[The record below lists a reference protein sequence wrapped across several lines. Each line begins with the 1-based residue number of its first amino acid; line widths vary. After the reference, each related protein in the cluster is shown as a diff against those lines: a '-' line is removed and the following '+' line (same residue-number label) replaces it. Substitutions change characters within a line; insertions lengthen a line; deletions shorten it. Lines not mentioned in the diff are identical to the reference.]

1 MSSGLLLFQGLLK
14 YPGQLLL
21 SRANRD
27 RPVTYGGVALEEKN
41 NEKESGLL
49 GIYEKYEQIISLG
62 LTGLIA
68 VIVLIAFIRLAV
80 DVYGLLVAGMLDP
93 LDHEVFKDIFGM
105 IMTLLIAMEF
115 KHSIIKVLERK
126 NHVVQV
132 KTVLLIAL
140 LALAR
145 KFIILDVK
153 SLGAGSLA
161 ALALCV
167 LSLGIVFWL
176 IREREHTDKQFFSS

>member
-1 MSSGLLLFQGLLK
+1 MMKEKQAESSGIL
-14 YPGQLLL
+14 
-21 SRANRD
+21 D
-27 RPVTYGGVALEEKN
+27 
-41 NEKESGLL
+41 
-49 GIYEKYEQIISLG
+49 IYEKYEQIISHG

-68 VIVLIAFIRLAV
+68 IIVAIAFVRLAA
-80 DVYGLLVAGMLDP
+80 DVYGLLVVGMLDP
-93 LDHEVFKDIFGM
+93 LDHAVFKKIFGM

-140 LALAR
+140 LALSR

-153 SLGAGSLA
+153 TMPAGTLA

-167 LSLGIVFWL
+167 LSLGVVFWL
-176 IREREHTDKQFFSS
+176 IRDRERR

>member
-1 MSSGLLLFQGLLK
+1 MQKGKQKGSSGII
-14 YPGQLLL
+14 
-21 SRANRD
+21 D
-27 RPVTYGGVALEEKN
+27 
-41 NEKESGLL
+41 
-49 GIYEKYEQIISLG
+49 IYEKYEQVVSHG

-68 VIVLIAFIRLAV
+68 IIVAIAFVRLAV
-80 DVYGLLVAGMLDP
+80 DVYNLLVVGMLDP
-93 LDHEVFKDIFGM
+93 LDHAVFKKIFGM

-140 LALAR
+140 LALSR

-153 SLGAGSLA
+153 TMPAATLA

-167 LSLGIVFWL
+167 LSLGIVYWL
-176 IREREHTDKQFFSS
+176 VRDRDGR

>member
-1 MSSGLLLFQGLLK
+1 M
-14 YPGQLLL
+14 
-21 SRANRD
+21 
-27 RPVTYGGVALEEKN
+27 
-41 NEKESGLL
+41 KESIKKKYSGMID
-49 GIYEKYEQIISLG
+49 IYEKYEQIVSHG

-68 VIVLIAFIRLAV
+68 LIVAIAFVRLAV
-80 DVYGLLVAGMLDP
+80 DVYVLLVAGMLDP
-93 LDHEVFKDIFGM
+93 LDHAVFKKIFGM

-140 LALAR
+140 LALSR

-153 SLGAGSLA
+153 TMPASTLA

-167 LSLGIVFWL
+167 LALGIVYWL
-176 IREREHTDKQFFSS
+176 IRDRERR

>member
-1 MSSGLLLFQGLLK
+1 MQKGKQKGSSGII
-14 YPGQLLL
+14 
-21 SRANRD
+21 D
-27 RPVTYGGVALEEKN
+27 
-41 NEKESGLL
+41 
-49 GIYEKYEQIISLG
+49 IYEKYEQVVSHG

-68 VIVLIAFIRLAV
+68 IIVAIAFVRLAV
-80 DVYGLLVAGMLDP
+80 DVYNLLVVGMLDP
-93 LDHEVFKDIFGM
+93 LDHAVFKKIFGM

-140 LALAR
+140 LALSR

-153 SLGAGSLA
+153 TMPAATLA

-167 LSLGIVFWL
+167 LSLGIVYWL
-176 IREREHTDKQFFSS
+176 VRDRERR

>member
-1 MSSGLLLFQGLLK
+1 METKQKKKQQENSGII
-14 YPGQLLL
+14 
-21 SRANRD
+21 D
-27 RPVTYGGVALEEKN
+27 
-41 NEKESGLL
+41 
-49 GIYEKYEQIISLG
+49 IYEKYEQIISHG

-68 VIVLIAFIRLAV
+68 IIVAIAFVRLAV
-80 DVYGLLVAGMLDP
+80 DVYGLLVVGMLDP
-93 LDHEVFKDIFGM
+93 LDHAVFKKIFGM

-140 LALAR
+140 LALSR

-153 SLGAGSLA
+153 TMSAATLA

-167 LSLGIVFWL
+167 LSLGIVYWL
-176 IREREHTDKQFFSS
+176 IRHQENR

>member
-1 MSSGLLLFQGLLK
+1 M
-14 YPGQLLL
+14 
-21 SRANRD
+21 AD
-27 RPVTYGGVALEEKN
+27 KN
-41 NEKESGLL
+41 KEKEAGLL
-49 GIYEKYEQIISLG
+49 GIYEKYEQIITLG

-80 DVYGLLVAGMLDP
+80 DVYGLLVTKMLDP
-93 LDHEVFKDIFGM
+93 LDHRVFKEIFGM

-115 KHSIIKVLERK
+115 KHSIIKVLEDRK

>member
-1 MSSGLLLFQGLLK
+1 METINKAKGQKSSGII
-14 YPGQLLL
+14 
-21 SRANRD
+21 D
-27 RPVTYGGVALEEKN
+27 
-41 NEKESGLL
+41 
-49 GIYEKYEQIISLG
+49 IYEKYEQVISHG

-68 VIVLIAFIRLAV
+68 IIVAIAFVRLAM
-80 DVYGLLVAGMLDP
+80 DVYGLLVVGMLDP
-93 LDHEVFKDIFGM
+93 LEHAVFKKIFGM

-132 KTVLLIAL
+132 KTVLLIAI
-140 LALAR
+140 LALSR

-153 SLGAGSLA
+153 TMSAATLA

-167 LSLGIVFWL
+167 LSLGIVYWL
-176 IREREHTDKQFFSS
+176 IRDRERR

>member
-1 MSSGLLLFQGLLK
+1 M
-14 YPGQLLL
+14 
-21 SRANRD
+21 
-27 RPVTYGGVALEEKN
+27 EEKSK
-41 NEKESGLL
+41 EQESGLV

-68 VIVLIAFIRLAV
+68 VIVLIAFVRLAV
-80 DVYGLLVAGMLDP
+80 DVYDLLITGMLDP
-93 LDHEVFKDIFGM
+93 LDHEVFKNIFGM

-176 IREREHTDKQFFSS
+176 IREREHRDKQVSSS

>member
-1 MSSGLLLFQGLLK
+1 MEKEKQSESSGII
-14 YPGQLLL
+14 
-21 SRANRD
+21 D
-27 RPVTYGGVALEEKN
+27 V
-41 NEKESGLL
+41 
-49 GIYEKYEQIISLG
+49 YEKYEQIVSHG

-68 VIVLIAFIRLAV
+68 IIVAIAFVRLAV
-80 DVYGLLVAGMLDP
+80 DVYALLVVGMLDP
-93 LDHEVFKDIFGM
+93 LEHAVFKKIFGM

-140 LALAR
+140 LALSR

-153 SLGAGSLA
+153 TMPASTLA

-167 LSLGIVFWL
+167 LSLGVVFWL
-176 IREREHTDKQFFSS
+176 IRDRERR

>member
-1 MSSGLLLFQGLLK
+1 MKKQKKQESSGII
-14 YPGQLLL
+14 
-21 SRANRD
+21 D
-27 RPVTYGGVALEEKN
+27 
-41 NEKESGLL
+41 
-49 GIYEKYEQIISLG
+49 IYERYEQVVSHG

-68 VIVLIAFIRLAV
+68 IIVAIAFVRLAA
-80 DVYGLLVAGMLDP
+80 DVYNLLVVGMLDP
-93 LDHEVFKDIFGM
+93 LEHEVFKKIFGM

-140 LALAR
+140 LALSR
-145 KFIILDVK
+145 KFIILDIK
-153 SLGAGSLA
+153 TMHASTLA

-167 LSLGIVFWL
+167 LSLGIVYWL
-176 IREREHTDKQFFSS
+176 IRDRERR